1 MENKIDLWG
10 VKHVAIIMDGNRRWA
25 KKHGLK
31 AERGHKEGGSALQ
44 NLVKFCSRTTLD
56 FLTVFAF
63 STENWSRSPQEVKYL
78 MSIIEDNFE
87 KYKNEP
93 EKTQNCKINV
103 IGSFVGLSDRM
114 QKIIIDVQEKTKNNT
129 GLNLVLAFNYGGR
142 LEIVD
147 AVKKIAT
154 LVKNG
159 ALSVEE
165 ISEETVKKSLYTNNI
180 PDPDL
185 VIRTGGQK
193 RISNFLPWQS
203 IYSEYIFLDTF
214 WPDFKETDFMAA
226 IEEFYKRERHFGG
239 G

>member
-1 MENKIDLWG
+1 M
-10 VKHVAIIMDGNRRWA
+10 
-25 KKHGLK
+25 
-31 AERGHKEGGSALQ
+31 
-44 NLVKFCSRTTLD
+44 
-56 FLTVFAF
+56 
-63 STENWSRSPQEVKYL
+63 
-78 MSIIEDNFE
+78 
-87 KYKNEP
+87 
-93 EKTQNCKINV
+93 

-114 QKIIIDVQEKTKNNT
+114 QKIIKDVQEKTKNNT
-129 GLNLVLAFNYGGR
+129 GLSLMLAFNYGGR

-154 LVKNG
+154 LVKDG
-159 ALSVEE
+159 ALDIEE
-165 ISEETVKKSLYTNNI
+165 ISEATVEKSLYTNNI

-193 RISNFLPWQS
+193 RTSNFLPWQS

-226 IEEFYKRERHFGG
+226 IEEFYKRERRFGG

>member
-25 KKHGLK
+25 KEHGFK
-31 AERGHKEGGSALQ
+31 AERGHKEGVNALQ
-44 NLVKFCSRTTLD
+44 NLVKFCSKTTLE

-78 MSIIEDNFE
+78 MSLIEDNFE

-93 EKTQNCKINV
+93 EKAQNCKINV
-103 IGSFVGLSDRM
+103 IGSFTGLSDRM
-114 QKIIIDVQEKTKNNT
+114 QKIIIDVQEQTKNNT

-154 LVKNG
+154 LVKDG
-159 ALSVEE
+159 ALDIEE
-165 ISEETVKKSLYTNNI
+165 ISEGTVKKFLYTNNI

-214 WPDFKETDFMAA
+214 WPDFKGTDFMAA
-226 IEEFYKRERHFGG
+226 IEEFYKRERRFGG